1 MRQLAYIEVI
11 KELKP
16 IPDADKIEVATILGW
31 ECVVKK
37 GEFKV
42 GDLCVYTEVDSILP
56 EYPCFEFMR
65 SKKFRVRTIRLRK
78 QISQGIA
85 FPLCIV
91 SCVDPNFNPAKAR
104 VGDDLTD
111 TLKIT
116 KYDPESLLDVPEPEQ
131 IKKSWLQRKYSY
143 YKWKFLGIKPIKKG
157 SFPSD
162 VPKTDETRVQKMG
175 PVLED
180 MVGHPVYITEKCE
193 GTSATFVYRKT
204 GNWLARL
211 FGQDGVFQICSRNRI
226 VYNSQKD
233 GKCVHHLMTVAQSH
247 NIQEKLKKLD
257 RNIAVQGECI
267 GPKIQGNIYRVPE
280 LEFRVFLMFD
290 LDKQCYLPFDL
301 MMDICQQLLLPMVPI
316 VCEDAF
322 VVNDIKYYVE
332 LSKGKSMINEKIDC
346 EGIVVRSL
354 TDNFS
359 FKSINPEYLLK
370 QTDKE

>member
-1 MRQLAYIEVI
+1 MRQLAYVEKI
-11 KELKP
+11 KSLSP
-16 IPDADKIEVATILGW
+16 IPGADKIEKAEVLGW
-31 ECVVKK
+31 ELVVKK
-37 GEFKV
+37 GEFQV
-42 GDLCVYTEVDSILP
+42 GDLCVYCEIDSIFPELP
-56 EYPCFEFMR
+56 PFEFLR
-65 SKKFRVRTIRLRK
+65 SKKFRIKTIKLRS
-78 QISQGIA
+78 QISQGLA

-91 SCVDPNFNPAKAR
+91 NCIDPSFDAAKAK

-116 KYDPESLLDVPEPEQ
+116 KYDPESALDDPEPEQ

-143 YKWKFLGIKPIKKG
+143 YKWKLLGIKPIKKG

-175 PVLED
+175 PALED

-233 GKCVHHLMTVAQSH
+233 GKCIHHLMTVAQTH
-247 NIQEKLKKLD
+247 NIREKLQKLN
-257 RNIAVQGECI
+257 RNIAIQGEII
-267 GPKIQGNIYRVPE
+267 GNKIQGNLYKIDGYE
-280 LEFRVFLMFD
+280 LRVFLMFD

-332 LSKGKSMINEKIDC
+332 LSKGKSMINEKIDR
-346 EGIVVRSL
+346 EGIVIRSL
-354 TDNFS
+354 TENFS
-359 FKSINPEYLLK
+359 FKSINPDYLLRS
-370 QTDKE
+370 DI